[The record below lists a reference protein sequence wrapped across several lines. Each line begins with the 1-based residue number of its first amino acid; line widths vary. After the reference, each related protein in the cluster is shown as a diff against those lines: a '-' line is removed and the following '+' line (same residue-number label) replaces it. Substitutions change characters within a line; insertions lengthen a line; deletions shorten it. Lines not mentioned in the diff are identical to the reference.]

1 MLWVHVSPSDEISLE
16 SSAGILRYDTPDT
29 LNNDDR
35 DELLINIAGREL
47 HRWNEYLQISVSLE
61 ATLSH
66 IVYLFSERSA
76 NNNWNRIFRFSPEL
90 IYTPSKAMRMVNTF
104 AVLANYTV
112 YDFETIVP
120 SVKSYSYREFAYL
133 DTTSYDMS
141 SQIGLDVMLEARL
154 YERGEL
160 QWKQFTERPQQ
171 YFREVTFSPSLRY
184 TMESRLV
191 CAVGFRSFAQNRF
204 RYDGTKRVP
213 DGNFLSYG
221 PTTTVSLTLSASSRL
236 DIQGW
241 KEFQK
246 ETSLPTREV
255 SNVMMSVRAFF

>member
-1 MLWVHVSPSDEISLE
+1 
-16 SSAGILRYDTPDT
+16 
-29 LNNDDR
+29 
-35 DELLINIAGREL
+35 
-47 HRWNEYLQISVSLE
+47 
-61 ATLSH
+61 
-66 IVYLFSERSA
+66 
-76 NNNWNRIFRFSPEL
+76 
-90 IYTPSKAMRMVNTF
+90 MRMVNTF

-141 SQIGLDVMLEARL
+141 SQIGLDVIFEARL

-184 TMESRLV
+184 TMENRLV

-204 RYDGTKRVP
+204 RYTGTTRVP

-221 PTTTVSLTLSASSRL
+221 PTTTVSLALSASSRL

-246 ETSLPTREV
+246 ETNLPTREV